1 MKRVALVF
9 LVVLA
14 LAAWAAAQN
23 KFSGT
28 WQCGKAEKE
37 FKIDVGDRPGHAFG
51 IVQGKCAVT
60 KAEIA
65 GIQVKEEV
73 WTSFGELSGNT
84 VRARGSSFLAMANG
98 DKVYVRGEG
107 SITLKDGA
115 PQAEEGKWTFNNGTG
130 KFKGLKGKGT
140 YKCGKPAAD
149 GSSTCEVEGEY
160 ELPK

>member
-1 MKRVALVF
+1 MKRAALVF

-14 LAAWAAAQN
+14 LAASAAAQN

-37 FKIDVGDRPGHAFG
+37 FKIEVGDRPGHAFT

-65 GIQVKEEV
+65 GVQVKEEV
-73 WTSFGELSGNT
+73 WTGFGELSGNT
-84 VRARGSSFLAMANG
+84 IRARGASFLNMANG
-98 DKVYVRGEG
+98 EKAYVRAEG
-107 SITLKDGA
+107 SISMKDGA
-115 PQAEEGKWTFNNGTG
+115 PQTEEGKWTFNSGTG

-140 YKCGKPAAD
+140 YKGTYAAD
-149 GSSTCEVEGEY
+149 GTLTCEVEGEY

>member
-1 MKRVALVF
+1 MKRAALVF

-14 LAAWAAAQN
+14 LAASAAAQN

-28 WQCGKAEKE
+28 WQCGKVDKD
-37 FKIDVGDRPGHAFG
+37 FKIEVGDRPGHAFG

-73 WTSFGELSGNT
+73 WTSFGEASGNT
-84 VRARGSSFLAMANG
+84 VRTRSATFLNMANG
-98 DKVYVRGEG
+98 DKVYGRSEG
-107 SITLKDGA
+107 TVTLKDGA
-115 PQAEEGKWTFNNGTG
+115 PQTEEGKWTCNSGSG

-140 YKCGKPAAD
+140 YKCQIAAD
-149 GSSTCEVEGEY
+149 GTSTCESEGEY

>member
-1 MKRVALVF
+1 MKRAALVF

-14 LAAWAAAQN
+14 LAASAAAQN

-37 FKIDVGDRPGHAFG
+37 FKIEVGDRPDHAFT
-51 IVQGKCAVT
+51 IAQGKCAVT
-60 KAEIA
+60 KAEIV

-73 WTSFGELSGNT
+73 WTGSGEASGNT
-84 VRARGSSFLAMANG
+84 VRVRFSSFLNMANG
-98 DKVYVRGEG
+98 EKAYVRSDGT
-107 SITLKDGA
+107 ITLKDGA
-115 PQAEEGKWTFNNGTG
+115 LQTWESKWTFNSGTG

-140 YKCGKPAAD
+140 YKCTPAAD
-149 GSSTCEVEGEY
+149 GTATCEGEGEY

>member
-1 MKRVALVF
+1 MKRAALVF

-14 LAAWAAAQN
+14 LAASAAAQD

-37 FKIDVGDRPGHAFG
+37 FKIEVGDRPGHAFG

-84 VRARGSSFLAMANG
+84 VRARGASFLNMANG
-98 DKVYVRGEG
+98 DKVYSRGEG
-107 SITLKDGA
+107 TMAFKDGA
-115 PQAEEGKWTFNNGTG
+115 PQTEEGKWTFNSGTG

-140 YKCGKPAAD
+140 YKCQFAAD
-149 GSSTCEVEGEY
+149 GTATCELEGEY

>member
-1 MKRVALVF
+1 MKKAALVI

-14 LAAWAAAQN
+14 LAASAAAQN
-23 KFSGT
+23 KISGT

-37 FKIDVGDRPGHAFG
+37 FKIEVGDRPDHAFT
-51 IVQGKCAVT
+51 IAQGKCAVT

-73 WTSFGELSGNT
+73 WTGSGEASGNT
-84 VRARGSSFLAMANG
+84 VRVRFSSFLNMANG
-98 DKVYVRGEG
+98 EKAYVRSDGA
-107 SITLKDGA
+107 ITLKDGA
-115 PQAEEGKWTFNNGTG
+115 PQTWESKWTFNSGTG

-140 YKCGKPAAD
+140 YKCTHAAE
-149 GSSTCEVEGEY
+149 GTSTCEMEGEY